1 MLDLRQTIE
10 GLNTHYSNKLE
21 NSRSGLN
28 REAMMFNSW
37 LIIGGVTFLVAL
49 GSFLIRPRDIP
60 WATHLDRPSWL
71 FFEPAIPF
79 IWTVI
84 FICGACSAVLVWQQ
98 APGNPKTW
106 LLMGLYLLV
115 EIVTVA
121 YIPAT
126 LRLRSLEVGTV
137 LGGLAVALGVALLL
151 LVLPISAKAALL
163 LLPFVVWSPI
173 GTYTTR
179 RMIDLNPEAM

>member
-1 MLDLRQTIE
+1 MIE
-10 GLNTHYSNKLE
+10 
-21 NSRSGLN
+21 
-28 REAMMFNSW
+28 SW
-37 LIIGGVTFLVAL
+37 MVIGSVTLLVAL
-49 GSFLIRPRDIP
+49 GSILIRPRDIP
-60 WATHLDRPSWL
+60 WSKRLERPKWL

-84 FICGACSAVLVWQQ
+84 FACGAWSAAIVWEKD
-98 APGNPKTW
+98 PGSLKIW

-115 EIVTVA
+115 EIITVA

-137 LGGLAVALGVALLL
+137 LGALGVISGILLIL
-151 LVLPISAKAALL
+151 AVWPISGWAALL
-163 LLPFVVWSPI
+163 ILPYVIWSPI

-179 RMIDLNPEAM
+179 EMIDLNPDAA

>member
-1 MLDLRQTIE
+1 
-10 GLNTHYSNKLE
+10 
-21 NSRSGLN
+21 
-28 REAMMFNSW
+28 MFTPW
-37 LIIGGVTFLVAL
+37 LVIGGITLLVAL

-60 WATHLDRPSWL
+60 WAAHLDRPDWL

-84 FICGACSAVLVWQQ
+84 FVCGAWSAVLVWQQ
-98 APGNPKTW
+98 APGSTTSW

-126 LRLRSLEVGTV
+126 LRSRSLGVGTV
-137 LGGLAVALGVALLL
+137 LGALSVVLGVALFL
-151 LVLPISAKAALL
+151 LVLPVSRTAALL
-163 LLPFVVWSPI
+163 LLPFIIWSPI

-179 RMIDLNPEAM
+179 RMIDLNPRAM